1 MKKNYSLILL
11 ELGLV
16 LASVLIFR
24 SIWTLLD
31 QMQWARSSMG
41 LWLMLVIGI
50 ALAALAL
57 KEIHHDKKP

>member
-1 MKKNYSLILL
+1 MKKNYSLILP
-11 ELGLV
+11 ELVLV

-31 QMQWARSSMG
+31 QMQWARSSVG

-50 ALAALAL
+50 ALTALAL
-57 KEIHHDKKP
+57 KEIHNHNKP